1 MKQIEIKILNRNLI
15 SDEYAV
21 KYATKGSAGV
31 DLRNCGLDGAEG
43 IDLITIKPGQTVLLK
58 SGIAINIKD
67 PGLAAF
73 IFPRSGLGHKSGIV
87 LGNSTGIID
96 SDYQG
101 EIKLSMWNRSD
112 KPYTIMPYERIAQ
125 IVVMP
130 VFQVGFN
137 VVDEFEKS
145 DRGEGGFGS
154 TGN

>member
-15 SDEYAV
+15 SEEYGV
-21 KYATKGSAGV
+21 KYATDGSAGV
-31 DLRNCGLDGAEG
+31 DLRNCGLDEAEG

-58 SGIAINIKD
+58 SGLAINIKD

-73 IFPRSGLGHKSGIV
+73 IFPRSGIGHKNGIV
-87 LGNSTGIID
+87 LGNLTGVID

-101 EIKLSMWNRSD
+101 EIKISLWNRSD
-112 KPYTIMPYERIAQ
+112 KPYTIMPYDRIAQ
-125 IVVMP
+125 MVFMP
-130 VFQVGFN
+130 VSQVGFN